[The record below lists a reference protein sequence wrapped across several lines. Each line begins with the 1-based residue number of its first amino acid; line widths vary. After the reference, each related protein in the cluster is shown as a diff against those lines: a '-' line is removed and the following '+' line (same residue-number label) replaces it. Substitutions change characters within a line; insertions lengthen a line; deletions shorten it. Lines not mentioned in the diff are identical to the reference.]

1 MRPCQKHTHTHR
13 NKGKPS
19 QSSAFPRC
27 VSFSAGCEASSQG
40 LSNQTVNTKPPPI
53 PPTPGLPHSPPPP
66 AVSTAR
72 GGTFGMLGVEKIAA
86 ATDCLSTTR
95 SGRSHGDANCEG
107 LLVLRRR
114 DAGSLRDSRRN
125 QQHVRPPASLPS
137 LQPCRR
143 CNSWVFP
150 VKISGLF
157 VFFCFFLIKHPQC
170 VCFDLVSWEKCP
182 RGDGRAPRDPSEL
195 LRVIIW

>member
-1 MRPCQKHTHTHR
+1 MRPCQKKNTHR
-13 NKGKPS
+13 NKRKPS

-27 VSFSAGCEASSQG
+27 VSFSAGCEASLQG
-40 LSNQTVNTKPPPI
+40 LSNQTANTKRP
-53 PPTPGLPHSPPPP
+53 LPHSPSPP
-66 AVSTAR
+66 AVSTVR

-86 ATDCLSTTR
+86 AADCLSTTR

-125 QQHVRPPASLPS
+125 EQHVRPPACLPS
-137 LQPCRR
+137 LEPRRR

-150 VKISGLF
+150 VKISGFIFLF
-157 VFFCFFLIKHPQC
+157 KFFFLIKHLHC
-170 VCFDLVSWEKCP
+170 VFFDLVSWEKCP
-182 RGDGRAPRDPSEL
+182 RGDGRTPRDPSEL